1 MKEPKKTQ
9 QRRKEED
16 AAFSRMLLWLAGAVV
31 VELII
36 LLIKRIYVD
45 FWLDIG
51 PVLVLQS
58 FFRVFQFAGA
68 VLTAAA
74 VIWLVVRVRANQ
86 SWRLPAACAGIA
98 AVLWII
104 SLLSYQLYDLGLTIL
119 TILPGAAAVLIL
131 IFFLYQRVFFV
142 NAALTGGGI
151 MVLWLFR
158 EFRSSHPTLLTL
170 CFIAGW
176 VALAAAAALAWKLSK
191 TGGKLGS
198 LRVMP
203 NGTMYNVIY
212 LTCALTAAAMA
223 LTFLLGETAAFYLL
237 FVLVAWLFGQAVFF
251 TVKLM

>member
-1 MKEPKKTQ
+1 MAEKGKN
-9 QRRKEED
+9 QRRKEAD
-16 AAFSRMLLWLAGAVV
+16 AAFNRMLLWLAGAVV

-51 PVLVLQS
+51 AVMALKS
-58 FFRVFQFAGA
+58 FFQVFQFAGA
-68 VLTAAA
+68 ALTAAA
-74 VIWLVVRVRANQ
+74 AVWLAVRVRASQ
-86 SWRLPAACAGIA
+86 DWRLPAACTGIA

-151 MVLWLFR
+151 AALWLFR

-176 VALAAAAALAWKLSK
+176 VVLAAAAVLAWKLHK

-198 LRVMP
+198 LQIMP
-203 NGTMYNVIY
+203 DGTMYSAIY

-223 LTFLLGETAAFYLL
+223 LAFLLGGTAAFYLL
-237 FVLVAWLFGQAVFF
+237 FVLVAWLFGQAVYF

>member
-1 MKEPKKTQ
+1 MAEKGKN

-16 AAFSRMLLWLAGAVV
+16 AAFNRMLLWLAGAVA

-45 FWLDIG
+45 FWLDIDA
-51 PVLVLQS
+51 VLALQS

-68 VLTAAA
+68 ALTAAA
-74 VIWLVVRVRANQ
+74 VVWLAVRVRANQ
-86 SWRLPAACAGIA
+86 GWRLPAALAGAA

-131 IFFLYQRVFFV
+131 VFFLYQRVFFV

-151 MVLWLFR
+151 AALWLFR
-158 EFRSSHPTLLTL
+158 TYYFSHPTLLTA

-176 VALAAAAALAWKLSK
+176 VVLAAAAVLAWKLQK
-191 TGGKLGS
+191 TGGKAGPLQI
-198 LRVMP
+198 MP
-203 NGTMYNVIY
+203 DGTMYNAIY
-212 LTCALTAAAMA
+212 LTCALTAAAMVLA
-223 LTFLLGETAAFYLL
+223 FLLGGTAAFYLL
-237 FVLVAWLFGQAVFF
+237 FVLVAWLFGQAVYF